1 MNYNET
7 LGFIHS
13 LGMFSFP
20 AGLERITDVLKKLG
34 DPQNNLKAVH
44 IAGTNGKGSVSAM
57 LSSVFSAAGYKTGL
71 YTSPFI
77 IDFRERIQ
85 IDGEYI
91 SETDICRFAET
102 VKNTGV
108 RLTEFEFITAM
119 AFAYFKEQKID
130 ILVCETGL
138 GGRFDATNTLDNL
151 LCAVITKIGLDHTA
165 VLGNTVEKI
174 AAEKCGILRDCP
186 AVTSPYQDERALKVI
201 SERAK
206 RLTVPD
212 ISKLEVLCCGM
223 LGNKFSYKGK
233 EYEIELCGEFQI
245 ENAVT
250 AIEAINCS
258 GLNIP
263 YETVRK
269 GMKTAFIP
277 ARMEVMSRSPLIVL
291 DGAHNPDGANALA
304 SELRKFGGKV
314 TAVIGMMKDKDCK
327 KFLEN
332 TLCYCTNA
340 VSTEVKDNARSLS
353 AEELCEIA
361 SKFCN
366 CTTSENLQ
374 DAIEKAVKISEG
386 GPVFI
391 FGSLYLASAARPI
404 LKEKF

>member
-85 IDGEYI
+85 VDGEYI

-174 AAEKCGILRDCP
+174 AAEKCGILRECP

-201 SERAK
+201 SECAK

-250 AIEAINCS
+250 AIETINCC

-277 ARMEVMSRSPLIVL
+277 ARMEVISRSPLIVL

-314 TAVIGMMKDKDCK
+314 TAVIGMMKDKDFKSFLK
-327 KFLEN
+327 K
-332 TLCYCTNA
+332 TLCYCENA
-340 VSTEVKDNARSLS
+340 VAVEVKDNARSLS
-353 AEELCEIA
+353 AEELYETA
-361 SKFCN
+361 REFCS
-366 CTTSENLQ
+366 CTISDNLQ
-374 DAIEKAVKISEG
+374 DAIEKAVKISQG

-391 FGSLYLASAARPI
+391 FGSLYLASAARPV